1 MNAIVVVDRNWAIG
15 RNNALLFSLPTD
27 AYALEDIFSQTDAYL
42 KTIAP

>member
-1 MNAIVVVDRNWAIG
+1 MRKKEIVRQNPESGAG
-15 RNNALLFSLPTD
+15 SLFSLPTD